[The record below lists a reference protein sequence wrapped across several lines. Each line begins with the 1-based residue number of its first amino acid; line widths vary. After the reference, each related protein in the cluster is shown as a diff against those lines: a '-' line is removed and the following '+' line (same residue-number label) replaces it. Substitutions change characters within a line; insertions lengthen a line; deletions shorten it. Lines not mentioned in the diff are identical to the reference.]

1 MQGGLLFEKK
11 TCQTSGYT
19 IQAKVYKVFYEA
31 LFLPFISSILPSI
44 FWAKATSWGVGGL
57 FLLSETAAAG
67 LEAALKVT
75 LMGVWARD
83 PPELVGLGAPLELG
97 AGGPLVVELDTP
109 DVEGVLEGAGK
120 SIWYWNKEKIGV
132 IRKKV
137 IGKISQFNK
146 QRRTSK

>member
-11 TCQTSGYT
+11 TCQTSGY
-19 IQAKVYKVFYEA
+19 IKAKVCKVFYKA

-57 FLLSETAAAG
+57 FLLSDTAVAG

-97 AGGPLVVELDTP
+97 AGGPLVVELVTP
-109 DVEGVLEGAGK
+109 VVEGVLEGAGK
-120 SIWYWNKEKIGV
+120 SIWYWNKEKNRV
-132 IRKKV
+132 I
-137 IGKISQFNK
+137 
-146 QRRTSK
+146 

>member
-1 MQGGLLFEKK
+1 MRLTFWKK
-11 TCQTSGYT
+11 TCQTSDY
-19 IQAKVYKVFYEA
+19 INAKVYKVFYNP
-31 LFLPFISSILPSI
+31 LLPFISSILPSI

-57 FLLSETAAAG
+57 FLLSETAAG
-67 LEAALKVT
+67 LDAALKVT

-97 AGGPLVVELDTP
+97 AGGPLVVELVTP
-109 DVEGVLEGAGK
+109 VVEGVLEGAGK